1 MYLISA
7 ESEEHCGSAKARS
20 NACFNH
26 TCLRALAHGHKY
38 VDRAVYQ
45 LVTEIYILSLYKWSY
60 INDYLS

>member
-7 ESEEHCGSAKARS
+7 ESEERCGSAKARS

-38 VDRAVYQ
+38 VDRAVY
-45 LVTEIYILSLYKWSY
+45 
-60 INDYLS
+60 